1 MEKIINFY
9 YLAKQIVKEQL
20 FFALSDLFV
29 KIYLVIAFLLNIL
42 IWVGAKYIVA
52 TIGADQIAL
61 HYSVGFGIDYYGDA
75 GRIYIIP
82 LLGLLFIFMNF
93 ILYIIVDKYKDKN
106 FIAHILFSSTVV
118 TNTILLMAMLSIYI
132 INF

>member
-20 FFALSDLFV
+20 SFALSDLFV
-29 KIYLVIAFLLNIL
+29 KIYLIIAFLLNIL

-118 TNTILLMAMLSIYI
+118 TNTILLMSMLSIYI